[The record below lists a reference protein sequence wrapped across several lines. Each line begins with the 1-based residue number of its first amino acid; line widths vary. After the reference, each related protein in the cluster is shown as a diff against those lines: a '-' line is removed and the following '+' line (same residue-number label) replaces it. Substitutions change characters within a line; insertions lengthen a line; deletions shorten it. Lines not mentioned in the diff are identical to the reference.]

1 MAPLTDKGVIKWARF
16 SIETCDGSPV
26 AYVISSPII
35 VGYHKRLWSHSVTE
49 REIHESLW
57 TEWKYNLTYISYK
70 QNNVIIIDNK
80 WVFYL

>member
-1 MAPLTDKGVIKWARF
+1 MAPLTDKGVIKRARF

-35 VGYHKRLWSHSVTE
+35 VGYHKRLWSHRVTE

-57 TEWKYNLTYISYK
+57 EQSENTILPISLTSK
-70 QNNVIIIDNK
+70 TMS
-80 WVFYL
+80 